1 MNTTNTTMKKK
12 YIIKSVGF
20 NIEMGGDVLDDSN
33 GLKKYKSY
41 FNEGEEVTFEDGL
54 NELKEYVLD
63 GSNGEVDE
71 DKVEGYW
78 KEIESKLLKIKEEVE
93 DNGIW
98 KIWGVEYDMSLGV
111 KVSL

>member
-1 MNTTNTTMKKK
+1 MKNKNN

-33 GLKKYKSY
+33 GLKEFKSY
-41 FNEGEEVTFEDGL
+41 FNEGEVVTFEDGL

-63 GSNGEVDE
+63 GSNGEVND
-71 DKVEGYW
+71 DKVEEYW
-78 KEIESKLLKIKEEVE
+78 KEIESKLLKIKEEVK

-111 KVSL
+111 KIAA